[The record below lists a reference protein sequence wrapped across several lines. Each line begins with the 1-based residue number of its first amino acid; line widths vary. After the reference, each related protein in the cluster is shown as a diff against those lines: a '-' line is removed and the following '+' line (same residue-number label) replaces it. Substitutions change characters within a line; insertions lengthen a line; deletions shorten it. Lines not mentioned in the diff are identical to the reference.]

1 MTRMAVEETTDSRR
15 RLLITFALLVGLT
28 IAAFAG
34 TVAVLNST
42 LYSASGFVSSYLN
55 TLARHDVSA
64 ALATPGVT
72 PPASGADDLLVP
84 AALGPL
90 DDIRLESDTVGS
102 DGAHRLVYS
111 YSFTGK
117 HTGKRASSQFVVAR
131 AGVHLGFFSSWRFSV
146 SPMGILTVTPQH
158 AASFTANGIPLSS
171 PKPGAP
177 SGFRVLTPASVV
189 LGHSSTYFAAKPTT
203 VAVTHP
209 GTVAAEVDIQANDA
223 FVKELQ
229 KQLDAQL
236 TQCTTQ
242 KVLLPTGCPFG
253 QHMDNRIEGDPV
265 WSMASYPK
273 LAIVPGPATGEW
285 QVPQTPGAAHLK
297 VEVRS
302 LFDGTLS
309 TFDEDVP
316 FTISYSITFSDSGIP
331 TITATG

>member
-1 MTRMAVEETTDSRR
+1 MTRVAGEETTASRR
-15 RLLITFALLVGLT
+15 RFLVTWLLLVGLT

-34 TVAVLNST
+34 TVAILNST

-72 PPASGADDLLVP
+72 RPESGADDLLVP

-90 DDIRLESDTVGS
+90 GDIRLESDTVS
-102 DGAHRLVYS
+102 NDGDHLLEYS
-111 YSFTGK
+111 YTFTGK
-117 HTGKRASSQFVVAR
+117 RELSQFAVAR
-131 AGVHLGFFSSWRFSV
+131 AGVHLGFFSSWRFRA
-146 SPMGILTVTPQH
+146 SPMGLLTVTPQH
-158 AASFTANGIPLSS
+158 AASFTANGIMLSS
-171 PKPGAP
+171 SKPGAP
-177 SGFRVLTPASVV
+177 SAYRVLTPASVV
-189 LGHSSTYFAAKPTT
+189 LGHSSTYLAAKPTP

-209 GTVAAEVDIQANDA
+209 ASVAAEVDIQANNA

-229 KQLDAQL
+229 NQLDAQL

-253 QHMDNRIEGDPV
+253 QHMDNRIEGEPV

-273 LAIVPGPATGEW
+273 LAIVPGPATGQW

-297 VEVRS
+297 VQVRS

-316 FTISYSITFSDSGIP
+316 FTISYSIIFSGSGVP
-331 TITATG
+331 TITARQ